1 MSYNN
6 NNSVVRTIE
15 AETLD
20 QRLERLYEYYD
31 KNHKWANVEAVL
43 TRPEGSS
50 YLLKQWLFTHNL
62 VTDDGEIY
70 YAQQGAGA
78 TPTDDFAGAGRFILR
93 TTTDTPAATDQY
105 QHVAGPIANS
115 NQVIDATYPK
125 TNDTGDADNTGD
137 GVNVIS
143 YRVSYTTTSFSDADI
158 EGGAI
163 HIGGASPG
171 ATAHLLTHFS
181 FSSAFAK
188 TTSDTLKVFVNH
200 GFTGV

>member
-1 MSYNN
+1 MSSYNDLDN
-6 NNSVVRTIE
+6 LRIIE

-43 TRPEGSS
+43 THPEGS
-50 YLLKQWLFTHNL
+50 YRLKEWMFTHNL

-93 TTTDTPAATDQY
+93 TTADTPGAADQY
-105 QHVAGPIANS
+105 QHVLGPIALS
-115 NQVIDATYPK
+115 NQVIDPTYPK
-125 TNDTGDADNTGD
+125 VNDTADAENTGD

-143 YRVSYTTTSFSDADI
+143 YRVSYTTTSFSDPDI

-171 ATAHLLTHFS
+171 ATSHLLTHFTMTP
-181 FSSAFAK
+181 FAK